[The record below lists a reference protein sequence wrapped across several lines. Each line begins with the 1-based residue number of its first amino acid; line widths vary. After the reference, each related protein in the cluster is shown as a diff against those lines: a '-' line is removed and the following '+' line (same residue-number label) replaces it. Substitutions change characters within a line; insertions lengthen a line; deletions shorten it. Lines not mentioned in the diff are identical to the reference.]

1 MRILP
6 NCLTNPMRI
15 KSLAKAGVAACLA
28 VAVFAAHAASILEMR
43 DGGSATAKISLK
55 DPTRIRVEGAHIT
68 DVLGSS
74 VRTDKNP
81 QGTLT
86 VSTDEAKGE
95 VYLQPSSAKPL
106 PATSVFISTDQGTYT
121 LVLVPLDIPADT
133 LIIRDRSIAVAPAIG
148 KRLPNHEKEL
158 VNLLKQIA
166 ADILPS
172 GLQVTEVNKPI
183 SLWKEA
189 RFTLMRRYEGHPRWI
204 IEAYLLTNVSE
215 APMVLDE
222 REFLTEGVAAVGL
235 EQTILAPGEAATVRI
250 IREAK

>member
-1 MRILP
+1 MP
-6 NCLTNPMRI
+6 
-15 KSLAKAGVAACLA
+15 
-28 VAVFAAHAASILEMR
+28 
-43 DGGSATAKISLK
+43 
-55 DPTRIRVEGAHIT
+55 
-68 DVLGSS
+68 
-74 VRTDKNP
+74 
-81 QGTLT
+81 
-86 VSTDEAKGE
+86 
-95 VYLQPSSAKPL
+95 

-133 LIIRDRSIAVAPAIG
+133 LVIRDRSIAVAPAIG

-158 VNLLKQIA
+158 VNILKQIA

-172 GLQVTEVNKPI
+172 GLQVTEVNKPV

-189 RFTLMRRYEGHPRWI
+189 RFTLVRRYEGHPRWI

-215 APMVLDE
+215 GPMVLDE